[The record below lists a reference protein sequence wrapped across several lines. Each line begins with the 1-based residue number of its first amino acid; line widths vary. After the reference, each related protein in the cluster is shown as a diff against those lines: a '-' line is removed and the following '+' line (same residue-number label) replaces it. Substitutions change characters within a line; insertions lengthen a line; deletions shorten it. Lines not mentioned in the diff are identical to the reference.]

1 MNFSLV
7 LLLVLL
13 TAVSGGFIAKSLKL
27 QPLIGYIV
35 GGIVLKVAFP
45 SISGI
50 LQLAEIGAILLLFS
64 VGLELP
70 ISKLTQVLKKIAVGT
85 IMQLFAAG
93 LVFYLIFLRLG
104 IDPKQAFIFAYC
116 FSLSSTILV
125 LKILEDRGESDT
137 VHGEIMT
144 GWLLLQDLAIVPIVV
159 LLPTLVSGPTSWQ
172 TPVLALAKALI
183 VIVVTVLLGKNIAPY
198 LIHKVASA
206 NSRELLILFA
216 LSLAA
221 ATAYVTG
228 FLGVS
233 PALGAFLAGVVIS
246 ESQENHAV
254 FAETRSLKD
263 LFVAIFFVT
272 IGLIVIPEIALK
284 NIFLI
289 FWFAVT
295 VIAVKIII
303 NFAVSVSLKYRGK
316 PLVLISLG
324 LSQVGEFAFVILSQA
339 LILGLLFTDY
349 VSIAVS
355 VALLTLIISPFIY
368 KGGIPIW
375 RWLKSNTLKL
385 GYFGHLFRS
394 GERSIAKENEY
405 KDHIIICGY
414 GRVGSWVGNA
424 IYSLKIPHVIIDY
437 NQKIVSDLK
446 SKGLEVIYG
455 DASEPE
461 ILDLAGI
468 KDAKVVVLAIPDR
481 ASQEGLISYVQ
492 THFPKVKIISRVHL
506 NEDRDRLKVLRI
518 FRIVQPEFEGSLV
531 IIKSIL
537 VSLGRPNEEIKRQVK
552 RIRMSYAKT

>member
-1 MNFSLV
+1 MNFSLA
-7 LLLVLL
+7 LLLVLI
-13 TAVSGGFIAKSLKL
+13 TAVSGGFVAKSLKL

-35 GGIVLKVAFP
+35 GGVVLKVAYP
-45 SISGI
+45 SITGI

-70 ISKLTQVLKKIAVGT
+70 ISRLARVLKKIAVGAT
-85 IMQLFAAG
+85 LQLIITGA
-93 LVFYLIFLRLG
+93 VFYFIFIRLG
-104 IDPKQAFIFAYC
+104 VEPKQAFIFAYC
-116 FSLSSTILV
+116 FSLSSTTLV
-125 LKILEDRGESDT
+125 LKILKDRGESET

-144 GWLLLQDLAIVPIVV
+144 GWLLVQGLAIVPIVV
-159 LLPTLVSGPTSWQ
+159 LLPALVLGPASWQ
-172 TPVLALAKALI
+172 MPVLALVKAVF
-183 VIVVTVLLGKNIAPY
+183 VIVVTVLLGKHIAPY
-198 LIHKVASA
+198 LIHKVASV

-221 ATAYVTG
+221 ATAYATS

-254 FAETRSLKD
+254 FAETRPLKD

-324 LSQVGEFAFVILSQA
+324 LSQVGEFAFIILSQA

-355 VALLTLIISPFIY
+355 AALLTLIISPFIY
-368 KGGIPIW
+368 KSGVPLW
-375 RWLKSNTLKL
+375 RWLKNNTQRL
-385 GYFGHLFRS
+385 GSFGSLFRS
-394 GERSIAKENEY
+394 GEKGVIKENEY
-405 KDHIIICGY
+405 QDHIIICGY
-414 GRVGSWVGNA
+414 GRVGGWVGNA
-424 IYSLKIPHVIIDY
+424 LYSLKIPYVIIDFD
-437 NQKIVSDLK
+437 QKVVSDLRN
-446 SKGLEVIYG
+446 KGLEVIYG

-468 KDAKVVVLAIPDR
+468 KQAKVVVLVVPDR
-481 ASQEGLISYVQ
+481 VSRESLISYVQ
-492 THFPKVKIISRVHL
+492 TRFPGVKIISRVHL
-506 NEDRDRLKVLRI
+506 NEDRDRLKILRV
-518 FRIVQPEFEGSLV
+518 FRIVQPEFEGSLA
-531 IIKSIL
+531 IIRSIL
-537 VSLGRPNEEIKRQVK
+537 VSLGRPNEEIKKEVK

>member
-1 MNFSLV
+1 MNFSLA
-7 LLLVLL
+7 LLLVLI

-35 GGIVLKVAFP
+35 GGIALKVAFP
-45 SISGI
+45 SVVGI

-64 VGLELP
+64 IGLELP
-70 ISKLTQVLKKIAVGT
+70 ISKLTRVLKKIALGT
-85 IMQLFAAG
+85 VMQLVAAG

-104 IDPKQAFIFAYC
+104 VDPKQAFIFAYC
-116 FSLSSTILV
+116 FSLSSTTLV

-137 VHGEIMT
+137 IHGEIMT

-159 LLPTLVSGPTSWQ
+159 LLPTLVSGPVSWQ
-172 TPVLALAKALI
+172 MPTLALVKAII
-183 VIVVTVLLGKNIAPY
+183 VIVVTVLLGKHIAPF
-198 LIHKVASA
+198 LIHKVAST

-221 ATAYVTG
+221 ATAYLTS

-254 FAETRSLKD
+254 FAETRPLKA
-263 LFVAIFFVT
+263 LFIAMFFVT
-272 IGLIVIPEIALK
+272 LGLLVNPQIAFK

-289 FWFAVT
+289 FWFAIT
-295 VIAVKIII
+295 VIVIKITI
-303 NFAVSVSLKYRGK
+303 NFIVSLVLKYRGK

-324 LSQVGEFAFVILSQA
+324 LSQIGEFAFVILSQA

-355 VALLTLIISPFIY
+355 VALFTLIISPFIY
-368 KGGIPIW
+368 KGGVPIW
-375 RWLKSNTLKL
+375 RWLKNNTQNLKYL
-385 GYFGHLFRS
+385 GNLFRS
-394 GERSIAKENEY
+394 GERVVVKENEY

-414 GRVGSWVGNA
+414 GRVGGWVGNA
-424 IYSLKIPHVIIDY
+424 LYSLEIPHVIIDY
-437 NQKIVSDLK
+437 NQKIVSSLRD
-446 SKGLEVIYG
+446 KGLKVIYG

-468 KDAKVVVLAIPDR
+468 KDAKVVVLAVPDR
-481 ASQEGLISYVQ
+481 SFQEDLISYVQ

-506 NEDRDRLKVLRI
+506 NEDRDRLKILRV
-518 FRIVQPEFEGSLV
+518 FRIVQPEFEGSLA

-537 VSLGRPNEEIKRQVK
+537 VSLGKPNEEIKKQVK